1 VELLV
6 IKSFIS
12 QKYLMTHTQ
21 EANNIVMNEDVE
33 KILILLKKDVNLN
46 YREAKGN
53 ILQIEQGPYS
63 QNFLSQFLKFS

>member
-1 VELLV
+1 
-6 IKSFIS
+6 
-12 QKYLMTHTQ
+12 MTHTQ